1 MLDARNPGPMSGAGN
16 HTYLLSSEGSA
27 LLVDAGVGHPDHLVA
42 LERALLQNR
51 STLQAVLLT
60 HGHPDHSTGVPAIA
74 AAHAKT
80 VFAKYVWPGDRPIHG
95 IQWRPLG
102 DGDAISFGA
111 TSVTTIHTP
120 GHSPDHLA
128 FWHDATR
135 TLYTGDLLIAGSSV
149 AIDTSHGGN
158 LIQYLKSLERV
169 LELDPQELMP
179 AHGAPVDDPPG
190 LVRSYLEHRRHR
202 ERQIIAAIAGGHRT
216 VEAIAESIYDG
227 LEPRL
232 MPAAQENV
240 RAHLEKLQVEKI
252 AVNRDGWRLL

>member
-1 MLDARNPGPMSGAGN
+1 MLDACNPGPMSGAGN

-80 VFAKYVWPGDRPIHG
+80 VLAKYVWPGDRPIHG

-102 DGDAISFGA
+102 DGEAISFGA

-128 FWHDATR
+128 F
-135 TLYTGDLLIAGSSV
+135 
-149 AIDTSHGGN
+149 
-158 LIQYLKSLERV
+158 
-169 LELDPQELMP
+169 
-179 AHGAPVDDPPG
+179 
-190 LVRSYLEHRRHR
+190 
-202 ERQIIAAIAGGHRT
+202 
-216 VEAIAESIYDG
+216 
-227 LEPRL
+227 
-232 MPAAQENV
+232 
-240 RAHLEKLQVEKI
+240 
-252 AVNRDGWRLL
+252 